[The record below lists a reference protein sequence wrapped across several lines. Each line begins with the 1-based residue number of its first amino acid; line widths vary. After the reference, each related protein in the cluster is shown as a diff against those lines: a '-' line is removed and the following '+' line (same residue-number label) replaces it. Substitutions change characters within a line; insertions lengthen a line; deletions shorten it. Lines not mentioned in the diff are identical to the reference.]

1 MMIALAPPNSVSPA
15 LLFGNKTVAYV
26 KEGRV
31 GLKSHVLAPF
41 LNHRNKVSVVS
52 RDINQ
57 EYRMQVFTVTGRAPC
72 IVGLS
77 QIGLNW

>member
-1 MMIALAPPNSVSPA
+1 MCFLPRRSVIRLAHI
-15 LLFGNKTVAYV
+15 

-52 RDINQ
+52 RDVNQ
-57 EYRMQVFTVTGRAPC
+57 EYRMQVFTFIARAPC
-72 IVGLS
+72 LS

>member
-26 KEGRV
+26 KEGRE

-41 LNHRNKVSVVS
+41 LNLG
-52 RDINQ
+52 I
-57 EYRMQVFTVTGRAPC
+57 
-72 IVGLS
+72 LS
-77 QIGLNW
+77 AM

>member
-1 MMIALAPPNSVSPA
+1 MMIASAPPNCVSPA
-15 LLFGNKTVAYV
+15 SLFGNKTTAYV

-31 GLKSHVLAPF
+31 GLKRRVLAPF

-52 RDINQ
+52 RDVNQ
-57 EYRMQVFTVTGRAPC
+57 ECRMQVLTFTGKAPC

-77 QIGLNW
+77 QIGLNR

>member
-52 RDINQ
+52 
-57 EYRMQVFTVTGRAPC
+57 
-72 IVGLS
+72 
-77 QIGLNW
+77 